1 MIYHPAMNFGL
12 NKKVISFIGLF
23 FLASISLHSFAH
35 IDESPLIQETQSE
48 CHTCHNEIASDIEVF
63 VFIPNEIFP
72 KLVDQNLPL
81 KVNLQDRKPFNSQAP
96 PKINI

>member
-1 MIYHPAMNFGL
+1 MNLGL
-12 NKKVISFIGLF
+12 KSKTISFIGLF

-48 CHTCHNEIASDIEVF
+48 CQTCHNEIASNIEVF

>member
-1 MIYHPAMNFGL
+1 MNLGL
-12 NKKVISFIGLF
+12 KSKAISFIGLF

-35 IDESPLIQETQSE
+35 IDESPLIQETHSE
-48 CHTCHNEIASDIEVF
+48 CQTCHNEIASDIEVF

-72 KLVDQNLPL
+72 QLVDQKSPQDFSLQ
-81 KVNLQDRKPFNSQAP
+81 VNKPFNSQAP

>member
-1 MIYHPAMNFGL
+1 MNL
-12 NKKVISFIGLF
+12 ELKSKSISFIGLC

-35 IDESPLIQETQSE
+35 IDESPLIVETELE
-48 CHTCHNEIASDIEVF
+48 CQTCNNEISSEIEVF

-72 KLVDQNLPL
+72 NLVDQNLPL

>member
-1 MIYHPAMNFGL
+1 MNLGL
-12 NKKVISFIGLF
+12 KTKTISFIGLF

-48 CHTCHNEIASDIEVF
+48 CQTCHNEISSEIEVF
-63 VFIPNEIFP
+63 VFIPNKIFP
-72 KLVDQNLPL
+72 KLVDQNFPL
-81 KVNLQDRKPFNSQAP
+81 KVNLQDRKPYNSQAP

>member
-1 MIYHPAMNFGL
+1 MNFGL
-12 NKKVISFIGLF
+12 KSKTISFIGLF

-35 IDESPLIQETQSE
+35 IDETPLTERPQLE
-48 CHTCHNEIASDIEVF
+48 CQTCLNEVSSDLEVF

-72 KLVDQNLPL
+72 NLVDQNLPL

>member
-1 MIYHPAMNFGL
+1 MNFGL
-12 NKKVISFIGLF
+12 KSKTISFIGLF

-35 IDESPLIQETQSE
+35 IDETPLTERPQLE
-48 CHTCHNEIASDIEVF
+48 CQTCINEVSSDLEVF

>member
-1 MIYHPAMNFGL
+1 MNLGL
-12 NKKVISFIGLF
+12 KSKTISFIGLF

-35 IDESPLIQETQSE
+35 IDESPLIQKTQSE
-48 CHTCHNEIASDIEVF
+48 CQTCHNEISSEIEVF

-72 KLVDQNLPL
+72 NLVDQNLPL

>member
-1 MIYHPAMNFGL
+1 MNL
-12 NKKVISFIGLF
+12 ELKSKSISFIGLC

-35 IDESPLIQETQSE
+35 IDESPLIVEAELE
-48 CHTCHNEIASDIEVF
+48 CQTCNNEISSDLEVL
-63 VFIPNEIFP
+63 VFIPNENFP
-72 KLVDQNLPL
+72 KLVDENLPL